1 MKLKAG
7 RVVLVAGL
15 LALAAGS
22 VVAARLGY
30 VERLRLK
37 LWGRPAHLS
46 AGDFPAGVSAPVDD
60 WASVPTRPVLVG
72 VVPRGTVAPLLWAAG
87 DAQRVGLFRGAYALD
102 VTVKAYPRED
112 ELKRALVLGAEN
124 GGVDAAALTVP
135 SLAMSSAL
143 LRDAAPRTV
152 LLLGRSRGEDA
163 LAART
168 AKAPAELTGKRLGV
182 ELRGTS
188 HYFALWVMSRAGL
201 TTRDVT
207 LVPLD
212 GPPGDALRAGTVD
225 AVAGPAGELAPVV
238 KDLGAATISTTA
250 DAPHLLATVLVVRGE
265 FAARYPDA
273 VRRLVRGTLD
283 ADTQVLKD
291 ATAAARVLGEVAPQ
305 LGDPTEAIR
314 AAPPASVRDNL
325 AFFSLG
331 QESPVTYGELYRSA
345 AELAVK
351 LFGAPAAPEPD
362 DTADLGPLKYVSSA
376 RGP

>member
-1 MKLKAG
+1 MKLSAG
-7 RVVLVAGL
+7 RVVLGLGLVAF
-15 LALAAGS
+15 AAGS
-22 VVAARLGY
+22 VAASRLGY
-30 VERLRLK
+30 VERLRLRI
-37 LWGRPAHLS
+37 WGRPAHLS

-60 WASVPTRPVLVG
+60 WASVPTRPVLLG
-72 VVPRGTVAPLLWAAG
+72 AVPRGPVAPLLWGAG

-102 VTVKAYPRED
+102 VTVKPFARED
-112 ELKRALVLGAEN
+112 ELKRALVLGGEN

-135 SLAMSSAL
+135 SLAMSAGL

-163 LAART
+163 LAAR
-168 AKAPAELTGKRLGV
+168 AARAPAELSGKRLGV
-182 ELRGTS
+182 ELRATS

-207 LVPLD
+207 LVPLA
-212 GPPGDALRAGTVD
+212 GPPADALRAGAVD
-225 AVAGPAGELAPVV
+225 AAAGATGELAPVV
-238 KDLGAATISTTA
+238 KELNGAIISTTA

-273 VRRLVRGTLD
+273 VRRLVRGALD
-283 ADTQVLKD
+283 ANTQVLKD
-291 ATAAARVLGEVAPQ
+291 ATAAARVLGDVSPE

-314 AAPPASVRDNL
+314 AAPPASLRDNL

-331 QESPVTYGELYRSA
+331 QESPVTYSEQYRSA
-345 AELAVK
+345 GELAVK
-351 LFGAPAAPEPD
+351 LFGAAAPPEPE